1 LVACRTAG
9 GRQFGLLVAQIRDV
23 VNHPAITPLT
33 VPRPGLLGS
42 VVVQG
47 RLVEVMDV
55 ARIACETIAFAS
67 DTEVAA

>member
-1 LVACRTAG
+1 MN
-9 GRQFGLLVAQIRDV
+9 Q
-23 VNHPAITPLT
+23 PSITPLA

-42 VVVQG
+42 VVVDN

-55 ARIACETIAFAS
+55 ARIASETIAFAS